1 MPTVRS
7 DLSLGR
13 WEMGQMVRTLMH
25 DISDYIKTTW
35 AKGREFKFPITTIL
49 FEMVKGI
56 FDGANDI
63 TEI

>member
-1 MPTVRS
+1 
-7 DLSLGR
+7 
-13 WEMGQMVRTLMH
+13 MGQMVRTLMH